1 MESFVT
7 KSEFI
12 QQQQVAEP
20 PLFEPSSAS
29 GANCR
34 KKLDFNA
41 VEKQHKVKSIKS
53 MGLVGAN
60 GIMSHY
66 NQVSKKSFNNNSL
79 TKIPSNTKRNARERK
94 RVRTINDYFN
104 QLQKYLPYTKP
115 APTAGSTPGPKKL
128 SKVETLKA
136 AIEFI
141 EYLQQYAPASTKNS
155 ANPSSSSSSSSKL
168 NCVSSPSSSVS
179 STQSLQSS
187 PTSTTS
193 TSFTS
198 NMSLVEKLKIKC
210 ESTPTMKQEIA
221 STNHKYKP
229 TSSDFHVTHMTNGQ
243 LALATYDGSY
253 NHNGQAY
260 NTATNPVAPV
270 QSNNHSY
277 PSESE
282 VYYNNYTASSYQ
294 YHDGHQVSP
303 INAYS
308 QYGGHVAAN
317 SSAKAAHPELTS
329 SPTYSTSSSECYST
343 YNNQNLMAV
352 GEGNTCP
359 VDYNNNTGSDCFNG
373 RFNGPGSFQYQQ
385 YNHVTNGNAPTV
397 QYC

>member
-1 MESFVT
+1 MESFAT
-7 KSEFI
+7 KPEFI
-12 QQQQVAEP
+12 QQQQQVAEP
-20 PLFEPSSAS
+20 SLYVSSSAS
-29 GANCR
+29 TINCR
-34 KKLDFNA
+34 KKLDFNV

-53 MGLVGAN
+53 MGLVGAG
-60 GIMSHY
+60 GIMSNY
-66 NQVSKKSFNNNSL
+66 NSSKKSYNSENL

-115 APTAGSTPGPKKL
+115 APATSSTPGPKKL

-141 EYLQQYAPASTKNS
+141 EYLQQYAPPQAQPTNGSKGSGT
-155 ANPSSSSSSSSKL
+155 NPSASKL

-210 ESTPTMKQEIA
+210 ETPNIKQEM
-221 STNHKYKP
+221 TNKYKP
-229 TSSDFHVTHMTNGQ
+229 AHSDFHVTNMTNGQ
-243 LALATYDGSY
+243 LTLTAYDSSY
-253 NHNGQAY
+253 NPNSAGY
-260 NTATNPVAPV
+260 TTNPVAPI
-270 QSNNHSY
+270 NHSY
-277 PSESE
+277 PTESE
-282 VYYNNYTASSYQ
+282 IYYNNYTASSYQ
-294 YHDGHQVSP
+294 YHEGSALRHQVSP
-303 INAYS
+303 NNSYS
-308 QYGGHVAAN
+308 QYGGHLTTQNVTKVAQ
-317 SSAKAAHPELTS
+317 PELTS

-352 GEGNTCP
+352 GEGNACP
-359 VDYNNNTGSDCFNG
+359 VDYNNNAANCFND
-373 RFNGPGSFQYQQ
+373 RFNGSASFQYQQ